1 MAPCGGS
8 GEGAADIEDISSPR
22 TQVHKDIQL
31 LSPYLIRYL
40 CNTDSVNFFCQSEY
54 IKE

>member
-31 LSPYLIRYL
+31 LSPYLIRYGTCAIPIVL
-40 CNTDSVNFFCQSEY
+40 IFFDV
-54 IKE
+54 